1 MNATQRQSKMGIG
14 TIHVTQIHHVHHAYQ
29 KMAIINAH
37 RAQNQT
43 VSLFLSAK
51 KTATNPLVNTKWF
64 SNQILIFY
72 RIISGTRPWTSLYM
86 DGTASKF
93 FFGDL
98 PTLGGNL

>member
-51 KTATNPLVNTKWF
+51 KTATNPLVNTKLF

-86 DGTASKF
+86 DGTASKI

-98 PTLGGNL
+98 PT

>member
-1 MNATQRQSKMGIG
+1 MNATQRQTMGTG
-14 TIHVTQIHHVHHAYQ
+14 TIHVTQIHHAHHVYLQ

-37 RAQNQT
+37 HAQNQT

-72 RIISGTRPWTSLYM
+72 RIISGTRLMVLTV
-86 DGTASKF
+86 
-93 FFGDL
+93 
-98 PTLGGNL
+98 